1 MSNAAKTYSTGTYS
15 LHNDHALHPRVPRYS
30 LISEDDGRVRLAE
43 GHSADGPIFNGQ
55 LANISASG
63 AMVEIQETTA
73 RARFL
78 DEGEMIKLEL
88 AVPDRGRFA
97 FFATVARLDP
107 SKKSDELW
115 ELGLVFRNL
124 PSGLAEALDRY
135 LTTRSNDYSHPAN
148 FDFAAARGFK
158 YANYRMTPAKWMA
171 LAHSTVLEPIWWM
184 AMISFSLVAV
194 LPIAVAR
201 LAQIFR

>member
-1 MSNAAKTYSTGTYS
+1 MSNAAKTYS
-15 LHNDHALHPRVPRYS
+15 LENDHSLYPRVPRYN

-43 GHSADGPIFNGQ
+43 GRADDGPILIGR

-63 AMVEIQETTA
+63 AMVEIRETTA

-88 AVPDRGRFA
+88 AVPERGRFA

-107 SKKSDELW
+107 SNKSDDVW

-124 PSGLAEALDRY
+124 PSGLSEALDRY
-135 LTTRSNDYSHPAN
+135 ITTRSSDYSHPAN

-158 YANYRMTPAKWMA
+158 YASYRMTPAKWMA
-171 LAHSTVLEPIWWM
+171 LAHATILDPLWWM
-184 AMISFSLVAV
+184 AIVSFSLVAI
-194 LPIAVAR
+194 LPVVIAR
-201 LAQIFR
+201 LSQVLR

>member
-1 MSNAAKTYSTGTYS
+1 MSNAAKTYNPHFDNS
-15 LHNDHALHPRVPRYS
+15 LHPRVPRYN
-30 LISEDDGRVRLAE
+30 LISDDDGRVRLAE
-43 GHSADGPIFNGQ
+43 GKSTDGPILIGR

-63 AMVEIQETTA
+63 AMVEIRESTA

-88 AVPDRGRFA
+88 AVPERGRFA

-107 SKKSDELW
+107 SNKSEDLW

-135 LTTRSNDYSHPAN
+135 ITTRSSDYSHPAN

-158 YANYRMTPAKWMA
+158 HAAYRMTPAKWMS
-171 LAHSTVLEPIWWM
+171 LAHATVMDPLWWM
-184 AMISFSLVAV
+184 AIASFSIVAL
-194 LPIAVAR
+194 LPIVIAR
-201 LAQIFR
+201 LSQLMR

>member
-1 MSNAAKTYSTGTYS
+1 MSNAAKTYS
-15 LHNDHALHPRVPRYS
+15 LENDHSLYPRVPRYN

-43 GHSADGPIFNGQ
+43 GRADDGPILIGR

-63 AMVEIQETTA
+63 AMVEIRETTA

-88 AVPDRGRFA
+88 AVPERGRFA

-107 SKKSDELW
+107 SNKNDDVW

-124 PSGLAEALDRY
+124 PSGLSEALDRY
-135 LTTRSNDYSHPAN
+135 ITTRSSDYSHPAN

-158 YANYRMTPAKWMA
+158 HASYRMTPAKWMA
-171 LAHSTVLEPIWWM
+171 LAHATILDPLWWM
-184 AMISFSLVAV
+184 AIVSFSLVAI
-194 LPIAVAR
+194 LPVVIAR
-201 LAQIFR
+201 LSQVLR

>member
-1 MSNAAKTYSTGTYS
+1 MSNAAKANAPDY
-15 LHNDHALHPRVPRYS
+15 NHALYPRVPRYN

-43 GHSADGPIFNGQ
+43 GRSAEGPVLIGR

-63 AMVEIQETTA
+63 AMVEIRESTA

-88 AVPDRGRFA
+88 AVPERGRFA

-107 SKKSDELW
+107 SNKSDELW

-124 PSGLAEALDRY
+124 PSGLADALDRY
-135 LTTRSNDYSHPAN
+135 VTTRSSDYSHPEN

-158 YANYRMTPAKWMA
+158 HASYRMTPAKWMA
-171 LAHSTVLEPIWWM
+171 LAHSTVLDPLWWI
-184 AMISFSLVAV
+184 AIISFSLVAV
-194 LPIAVAR
+194 LPIAIAR
-201 LAQIFR
+201 LTQALR

>member
-1 MSNAAKTYSTGTYS
+1 MSNAAKTYTAER
-15 LHNDHALHPRVPRYS
+15 DHALHPRVPRYN

-43 GHSADGPIFNGQ
+43 GRSADGPILNGR

-63 AMVEIQETTA
+63 AMVEIRETTA

-88 AVPDRGRFA
+88 AVPERGRFA

-107 SKKSDELW
+107 SDKSDDVW

-124 PSGLAEALDRY
+124 PSGLSEALDRY
-135 LTTRSNDYSHPAN
+135 ITTRSSDYSHPAN

-158 YANYRMTPAKWMA
+158 HASYRMTPAKWMA
-171 LAHSTVLEPIWWM
+171 LAHATILDPLWWM
-184 AMISFSLVAV
+184 AIVSFSLVAL
-194 LPIAVAR
+194 LPIVIAR
-201 LAQIFR
+201 LAQALR